1 MFLNKS
7 VPQASR
13 HCSRSAMSLLEMSVA
28 MGIASL
34 VLVAV
39 AQVSSYSAR
48 SFVAMGNYADL
59 DRYSRNALDCM
70 TRDIREAKVFNY
82 YGNNTIT
89 FQNMNTNTWFGY
101 YWNQNN
107 KTLSKISGVM
117 PINWSNLRGSNVVL
131 TGCDY
136 FNFKVWLRNPTN
148 NFWFPYSASSQPNL
162 TKLIDLSW
170 RCKRRVLNQYNTESV
185 QTAKIVLRN

>member
-1 MFLNKS
+1 MS
-7 VPQASR
+7 VKNSKCNQQGASA
-13 HCSRSAMSLLEMSVA
+13 RSGFTLLEMCVA

-34 VLVAV
+34 VLIVV

-59 DRYSRNALDCM
+59 DRFSRNALDNM
-70 TRDIREAKVFNY
+70 TRDIRQAKVYAY
-82 YGNNTIT
+82 YGNNAIT
-89 FQNMNTNTWFGY
+89 FQNLNTNSWFGY

-107 KTLSKISGVM
+107 KTLSKLTGAM
-117 PINWSNLRGSNVVL
+117 PVSWSTVQGSNVVL

-136 FNFKVWLRNPTN
+136 FDFRVWLRNPTN
-148 NFWFPYSASSQPNL
+148 NFWFPYSANSQPNL
-162 TKLIDLSW
+162 TKLIDVSW
-170 RCKRRVLNQYNTESV
+170 RCKRRVLSQYNTESV